1 MIQMAENRGLFGS
14 NTTTGTAKSRSSRA
28 AKKKQE
34 KTPEKT
40 QRHKKKLKES
50 EVCKNTCL

>member
-1 MIQMAENRGLFGS
+1 MAENRGLFGS